1 MGFYGNITNT
11 NKTQFT
17 FDRSYSSRALMDQ
30 RIDRDG
36 IYLGRYVLVEYSL
49 DTSKDMYY
57 LAFKKDD
64 KFYAA
69 ADFDPR
75 TELKY
80 TDNPYAITTKVTSEN
95 NSTVYV
101 TTGQVI
107 RTREDVTDDG
117 IADEILSDVF
127 YKCTGGDGNGIALFE
142 ELVASNDHYTANY
155 GIDKALYK
163 TENYNQ
169 GRGYDSTVWQKVYVG
184 EDEKY
189 VMIAEL
195 NTVTPTFELSVDA
208 PTMEPI
214 TPHFGTDSTNLNYK
228 LHWQPQWGLRVAAE
242 TDTNK
247 SDEQVVHI
255 NYPYDKEKNT
265 FTEERLTVPGAIYFN
280 KAGFDKYNR
289 VYHKPEDPNK
299 PDNYLK
305 IQPVKSGALYNS
317 HDGSLEQ
324 VKKED
329 IYEMSVHLPAF
340 GNTMSDLW
348 DALIGQ
354 DRLADATKDINSISW
369 LKKRLEEQIL
379 AIKSL
384 IGGDKSNSV
393 IMTSDTGVINGG
405 LINGGEFNRIYD
417 IYAAPLWT
425 ESSDKKNI
433 FAKDAWIHA
442 DFNDKEVE
450 VQVPETNEDGTIKK
464 DENGSIIY
472 KTDENG
478 NIIKEKIVQSEI
490 VLYHNYT
497 PFWESKTEINRQ
509 TGYTEIESFES
520 LSITPSGETISVTYS
535 TNELIPTKNTL
546 DPTNV
551 LQLYTPYVD
560 KAGHVVGHNIE
571 TITLPHP
578 GQLIA
583 SDEKWIHQEM
593 DDDKNLLTISHIQ
606 QDIESVAYGDDVESF
621 YVLSNENIEKK
632 EEENAIQTKDNHIT
646 KVIKVQ
652 KDDFSLYWKGL
663 TD

>member
-36 IYLGRYVLVEYSL
+36 IYLGRYVLVEYNL

-95 NSTVYV
+95 NSIVYV
-101 TTGQVI
+101 TIGQVI
-107 RTREDVTDDG
+107 RTKEDVTDDG
-117 IADEILSDVF
+117 IADKVLSDVF

-142 ELVASNDHYTANY
+142 KLVVSNDPYTANY

-228 LHWQPQWGLRVAAE
+228 LHWQPQWGLRVAKE
-242 TDTNK
+242 EDSNK

-255 NYPYDKEKNT
+255 SYPYDKEKNI

-280 KAGFDKYNR
+280 KAGFSKFER
-289 VYHKPEDPNK
+289 VYHEPEDPKNN
-299 PDNYLK
+299 PVDNYLK
-305 IQPVKSGALYNS
+305 IQPVRSGALYNS

-324 VKKED
+324 VQKED
-329 IYEMSVHLPAF
+329 IYEISVHLPAF

-348 DALIGQ
+348 DTLIGQ
-354 DRLADATKDINSISW
+354 DRKADATTDINSVSW

-384 IGGDKSNSV
+384 IGGDKNNTV

-405 LINGGEFNRIYD
+405 LINGGNKIVGSIDD
-417 IYAAPLWT
+417 ILDAPLW
-425 ESSDKKNI
+425 SSNDNI
-433 FAKDAWIHA
+433 NVFAKDAWIYA
-442 DFNDKEVE
+442 DFNDAEVE
-450 VQVPETNEDGTIKK
+450 IAVLEKNEDGTIKT

-478 NIIKEKIVQSEI
+478 NVIKEKTVQSEI

-497 PFWESKTEINRQ
+497 PFQNTKSVRNKQ
-509 TGYTEIESFES
+509 TGEQGGTRIELPNGKEYYSF
-520 LSITPSGETISVTYS
+520 L
-535 TNELIPTKNTL
+535 LIPTKNTA

-551 LQLYTPYVD
+551 IQLYTPYVD

-571 TITLPHP
+571 TVTLPHP
-578 GQLIA
+578 GQLII

-606 QDIESVAYGDDVESF
+606 QDIESVAYGDDTESF
-621 YVLSNENIEKK
+621 YVLSNENIE
-632 EEENAIQTKDNHIT
+632 ESKDNHIT